1 MIVWKRVTGHFG
13 GAIKL
18 AIQSHS
24 PKVSSLRVAPLRR
37 IVDNPHWP
45 MIEMEQRGLSER
57 LIMNAKT
64 KKSSTTLYF
73 GLPVWKLSTGWRL
86 VVSSAF
92 PGKTRL

>member
-1 MIVWKRVTGHFG
+1 MRGHFS
-13 GAIKL
+13 GAIQL

-24 PKVSSLRVAPLRR
+24 PKVGSLRVLPLRR
-37 IVDNPHWP
+37 IVDNLHWP
-45 MIEMEQRGLSER
+45 MIEMKHRRLSER

-73 GLPVWKLSTGWRL
+73 GLPVEVVHRMKTC
-86 VVSSAF
+86 VSSAF